1 MEPKIESEQI
11 QCVVDLLKSAYDILL
26 ANRESQSPP
35 DDVATSRIA
44 NCLDRMNVLIAS
56 AK

>member
-1 MEPKIESEQI
+1 MEKKIEAEQI
-11 QCVVDLLKSAYDILL
+11 QCVVDDLKSAYEILL
-26 ANRESQSPP
+26 ANRETQSPP

-44 NCLDRMNVLIAS
+44 NCLDRMNVLISS